1 VRALASD
8 RVGKMA
14 DESSD
19 DKYDRGGGDSD
30 NSPSASDSETSG
42 SSSCSSED
50 SNEHS
55 KQAKGRMKRKYVEDS
70 CDSSDTCE
78 LKKRKKNQLGT
89 KRKIVKK
96 KTREIEEQKEVRKSH

>member
-1 VRALASD
+1 
-8 RVGKMA
+8 MA

-42 SSSCSSED
+42 SSLCSSEA

-55 KQAKGRMKRKYVEDS
+55 KRAKRRMKWKYVS

-78 LKKRKKNQLGT
+78 PKKR
-89 KRKIVKK
+89 
-96 KTREIEEQKEVRKSH
+96 